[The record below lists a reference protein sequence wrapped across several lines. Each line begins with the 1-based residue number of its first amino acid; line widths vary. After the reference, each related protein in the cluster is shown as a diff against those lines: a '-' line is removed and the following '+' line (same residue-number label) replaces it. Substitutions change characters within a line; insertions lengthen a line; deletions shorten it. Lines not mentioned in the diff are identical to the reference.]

1 LVLYGYNGMYNNAT
15 DYSGSVDIIQ
25 ALGDNESLGSSPFA
39 KSGADTFANRFTY
52 FEPADVGNVRGGAHP
67 SGCRLDKGAVQHAD
81 PAGGGGGTK
90 LVGPGGGM
98 IG

>member
-39 KSGADTFANRFTY
+39 KSGADTVANRFAY
-52 FEPADVGNVRGGAHP
+52 FEPADVGNVRGGAYP

-81 PAGGGGGTK
+81 PVPLITTRRNS
-90 LVGPGGGM
+90 M
-98 IG
+98 IGR